1 MEFIKSCGQIIR
13 IKLNAKEQ
21 KAFNEMVSEAL
32 REASLDHEKEEM
44 AVVAWVLHQ
53 RLGYVENGIRN
64 FMKDYYP
71 ILRELYA
78 WYEVDAKNG
87 PWLCSKKLKD
97 NGIDF
102 DKIYDEITKGERHD

>member
-1 MEFIKSCGQIIR
+1 MEFIKSCGQIIH
-13 IKLNAKEQ
+13 IKLNAKER
-21 KAFNEMVSEAL
+21 KAFNEMISQEL

-71 ILRELYA
+71 ILKELYS
-78 WYEVDAKNG
+78 WYEVDMKNG

-102 DKIYDEITKGERHD
+102 DKIYDEITKGEKRD